1 MGKNFESPK
10 HPAEKLLDDAAAAEI
25 LGVQPRTLRLWRNT
39 RRLPFLKISSRVV
52 RYRLADLNAWLDAS
66 RTVIS

>member
-1 MGKNFESPK
+1 MGKKLETPK
-10 HPAEKLLDDAAAAEI
+10 TPAEKLLDVAAAAEI

-52 RYRLADLNAWLDAS
+52 RYRLADLNQWLDQS